1 MIPGPRLCAASALRK
16 PRASGDDPGLL
27 QASVWSLIVNPARAG
42 MIPSRGRAVSSGLSK
57 PRASGDDP
65 PESGRRKGRPVNP
78 ARAGMIPL
86 REEAWSRS
94 LSKPRASGDDPHQR
108 FHSGFFAL

>member
-1 MIPGPRLCAASALRK
+1 
-16 PRASGDDPGLL
+16 
-27 QASVWSLIVNPARAG
+27 
-42 MIPSRGRAVSSGLSK
+42 
-57 PRASGDDP
+57 
-65 PESGRRKGRPVNP
+65 
-78 ARAGMIPL
+78 MIPL